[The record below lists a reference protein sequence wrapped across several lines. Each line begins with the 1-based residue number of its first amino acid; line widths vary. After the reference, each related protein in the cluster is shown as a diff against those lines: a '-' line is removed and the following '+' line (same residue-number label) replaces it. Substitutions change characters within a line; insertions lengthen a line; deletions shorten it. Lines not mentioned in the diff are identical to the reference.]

1 MFFSKDLHKFQTQMF
16 DIITILS
23 FILYFVI
30 GIGISANAP
39 EYLGTLQGYTK
50 LYVSLFL
57 IWRFNP
63 FRRVRFTELDGRIA
77 FSAGMFLLTT
87 TAFES
92 FATYYLNSIKQIV
105 RIPKYF

>member
-1 MFFSKDLHKFQTQMF
+1 MFFSKGLHKFQTQMF

-30 GIGISANAP
+30 AIGISANAP

-63 FRRVRFTELDGRIA
+63 FRRVTFTELDGKIA
-77 FSAGMFLLTT
+77 FSAGVFLLTT
-87 TAFES
+87 TAIEKIMI
-92 FATYYLNSIKQIV
+92 TYLKEIKA
-105 RIPKYF
+105 FF

>member
-1 MFFSKDLHKFQTQMF
+1 MAFNKNIHDFQNRMF
-16 DIITILS
+16 DIILYITY
-23 FILYFVI
+23 ILYI
-30 GIGISANAP
+30 AIALGISANAP

-92 FATYYLNSIKQIV
+92 IATYYLNSIKQIV

>member
-30 GIGISANAP
+30 AIGISANAP
-39 EYLGTLQGYTK
+39 EYLCTLQSYTK

-77 FSAGMFLLTT
+77 FSAGIFLLTT
-87 TAFES
+87 TAFDS
-92 FATYYLNSIKQIV
+92 IVTYYLNSIKKV
-105 RIPKYF
+105 VTF

>member
-30 GIGISANAP
+30 AIGISANAP
-39 EYLGTLQGYTK
+39 EYLGTLQSYTK

-77 FSAGMFLLTT
+77 FSAGIFLLTT

-92 FATYYLNSIKQIV
+92 IATYYLNSIKKIV
-105 RIPKYF
+105 IF